1 MQAMIPDNLPRPDSR
16 RALVWDDLQM
26 FLAVVET
33 GSITSAAKRLRVNHS
48 TVLRRIGNLESTL
61 STRLFDRLPGGY
73 ALTAP
78 GHEFAERLAGVAEQV
93 EDAHRHISSRD
104 VEVRGTLRVA
114 APEMLFKTVLMP
126 LMTRF
131 SQLYPAVQLQ
141 LAMGSNTLNLTRR
154 EADVAVRASNH
165 PPENLIGRRLG
176 RVQTALY
183 ASRDYLASLP
193 PGATSAD
200 YRWVALD
207 DTLIHMDSARWVRRN
222 IDESRVVMQLDSV
235 GGMVDAVACGTGVG
249 LLLCPVAHLRP
260 ELVQLSPPDPALDF
274 GIWLLTHPDLKQV
287 ARVRAFTDF
296 LFDTLEREGTLK

>member
-1 MQAMIPDNLPRPDSR
+1 MNADAISRPDSH
-16 RALVWDDLQM
+16 RALAWDDLQM
-26 FLAVVET
+26 FLSVVEA
-33 GSITSAAKRLRVNHS
+33 GSVTAAAKRLRVNHS
-48 TVLRRIGNLESTL
+48 TVLRRIGHLEATL
-61 STRLFDRLPGGY
+61 STRLFDRLPAGY

-78 GHEFAERLAGVAEQV
+78 GHEFAEKLAGVSEQI
-93 EDAHRHISSRD
+93 EDAHRHIAGSD
-104 VEVRGTLRVA
+104 VEVRGTLRVT

-131 SQLYPAVQLQ
+131 SSLYPAVQLQ
-141 LAMGSNTLNLTRR
+141 LAMGTNNLNLTRR

-207 DTLIHMDSARWVRRN
+207 ETVIQMDSARWVRRN

-249 LLLCPVAHLRP
+249 LLLCPVADLQP
-260 ELVQLSPPDPALDF
+260 DLVRLAPPDPALDF

-287 ARVRAFTDF
+287 ARVRAFTEF
-296 LFDTLEREGTLK
+296 LFDTLEREGTLR

>member
-1 MQAMIPDNLPRPDSR
+1 MKPHTPSRPDHH
-16 RALVWDDLQM
+16 RALAWDDLQM
-26 FLAVVET
+26 FLAVVDA
-33 GSITSAAKRLRVNHS
+33 GSVTAAARRLRVNHS
-48 TVLRRIGNLESTL
+48 TVLRRIGHLEDTL

-78 GHEFAERLAGVAEQV
+78 GHEFAERLAGVSEQID
-93 EDAHRHISSRD
+93 DAHRQVGSRD

-141 LAMGSNTLNLTRR
+141 LSMGHNTLNLTRR
-154 EADVAVRASNH
+154 EADVAVRASSH
-165 PPENLIGRRLG
+165 PPENLVGRRLG

-183 ASRDYLASLP
+183 ASRDYLATLA
-193 PGATSAD
+193 PGATAAD

-207 DTLIHMDSARWVRRN
+207 DSLAHLLSAKWIRQHV
-222 IDESRVVMQLDSV
+222 DPSRVVMQLDSI
-235 GGMVDAVACGTGVG
+235 GGLIDAVACGTGVG
-249 LLLCPVAHLRP
+249 LLLCPVADLRP
-260 ELVQLSPPDPALDF
+260 ELVRLAPPDPALDW
-274 GIWLLTHPDLKQV
+274 GLWLLTHPDLKQV